1 LDLLR
6 HRAFERSACLISPQ
20 LRHTACRIGAETL
33 LRARSGDYPMLTNL
47 RVWLNHFE
55 YHAEQPRGAAGS
67 SLTALEPEER
77 RLIARSIATFQLG
90 EQSDGTGLLRAA
102 YRFAAAH
109 GDELLPR
116 ITELFIRDE
125 QRHARLLREFMEEHG
140 IRAKCRHWTDAVFRR
155 LRRLAGFE
163 LYLHVLIA
171 AELIGN
177 VYYHA
182 LESVTGCQRLRVLC
196 RTLIA
201 DELAHVGYESELI
214 LELRARK
221 PAALRMLIRQVH
233 RALFCGAAC
242 AVWISH
248 RAVLRRA
255 GHTGAEFLRCCL
267 AQYAFHLEPPAAWAA
282 TTATT
287 AATRRR

>member
-1 LDLLR
+1 
-6 HRAFERSACLISPQ
+6 
-20 LRHTACRIGAETL
+20 
-33 LRARSGDYPMLTNL
+33 MLANL

-55 YHAEQPRGAAGS
+55 YHAEQPRGAAGG
-67 SLTALEPEER
+67 SLSALRPAER

-116 ITELFIRDE
+116 ITELFIREE

-140 IRAKCRHWTDAVFRR
+140 IRPRCRHWTDAVFRR
-155 LRRLAGFE
+155 LRRIAGFE
-163 LYLHVLIA
+163 LYLHVLIC

-177 VYYHA
+177 VYYRA
-182 LESVTGCQRLRVLC
+182 LASVTGCQRLKVLC

-214 LELRARK
+214 LELRAQK
-221 PAALRMLIRQVH
+221 PPALRTLIRLVH
-233 RALFCGAAC
+233 RAFFCGAVC
-242 AVWISH
+242 AVWLSH

-255 GHTGAEFLRCCL
+255 GHTAAGFLRTCL
-267 AQYAFHLEPPAAWAA
+267 DQYAFHLDPPAGWSGA
-282 TTATT
+282 TAEP
-287 AATRRR
+287 RRR

>member
-1 LDLLR
+1 
-6 HRAFERSACLISPQ
+6 
-20 LRHTACRIGAETL
+20 
-33 LRARSGDYPMLTNL
+33 MLANL

-55 YHAEQPRGAAGS
+55 YHAEQPRGAPGGS
-67 SLTALEPEER
+67 LSALGPEER
-77 RLIARSIATFQLG
+77 RLIGRSIATFQLG

-102 YRFAAAH
+102 YRFAAAR

-116 ITELFIRDE
+116 ITELFIREE
-125 QRHARLLREFMEEHG
+125 QRHARLLRQFMEEHG
-140 IRAKCRHWTDAVFRR
+140 IRARCRHWSDAIFRR

-163 LYLHVLIA
+163 LYLHVLIT

-177 VYYHA
+177 VYYRA
-182 LESVTGCQRLRVLC
+182 LESVTGCQRLKLLC

-214 LELRARK
+214 LELRAEK
-221 PAALRMLIRQVH
+221 PAALRTLVRLMH
-233 RALFCGAAC
+233 RAFFCGAAC

-255 GHTGAEFLRCCL
+255 GHTASGFLRTCL
-267 AQYAFHLEPPAAWAA
+267 AQYAFHLDPPSGWSGAAAEP
-282 TTATT
+282 
-287 AATRRR
+287 RRH

>member
-1 LDLLR
+1 
-6 HRAFERSACLISPQ
+6 
-20 LRHTACRIGAETL
+20 
-33 LRARSGDYPMLTNL
+33 MLANL

-55 YHAEQPRGAAGS
+55 YHAEQPRGAPGGALNALGS
-67 SLTALEPEER
+67 GER

-116 ITELFIRDE
+116 ITELFIREE

-140 IRAKCRHWTDAVFRR
+140 IRARCRHWSDAIFRR

-163 LYLHVLIA
+163 LYLHVLIT
-171 AELIGN
+171 AELIGY

-182 LESVTGCQRLRVLC
+182 LESVTGCQRLKVLC
-196 RTLIA
+196 RALIA

-214 LELRARK
+214 LELRAQK
-221 PAALRMLIRQVH
+221 PAAMRTLVRLAH
-233 RALFCGAAC
+233 RAFFCSAAC

-248 RAVLRRA
+248 RRVLERA
-255 GHTGAEFLRCCL
+255 GHTAAGFLRACL
-267 AQYAFHLEPPAAWAA
+267 AQYAFHLDPPAAWSGA
-282 TTATT
+282 TAVS
-287 AATRRR
+287 RRR

>member
-1 LDLLR
+1 
-6 HRAFERSACLISPQ
+6 
-20 LRHTACRIGAETL
+20 
-33 LRARSGDYPMLTNL
+33 MLANL

-55 YHAEQPRGAAGS
+55 YHAEQPRGAPGGS
-67 SLTALEPEER
+67 LSALRPEER

-116 ITELFIRDE
+116 ITELFIREE
-125 QRHARLLREFMEEHG
+125 QRHARLLRQFMEEHG
-140 IRAKCRHWTDAVFRR
+140 IPARCRHWSDAIFRR
-155 LRRLAGFE
+155 LRRLAGFQ
-163 LYLHVLIA
+163 LYLHVLIT
-171 AELIGN
+171 AELIGL

-182 LESVTGCQRLRVLC
+182 LESVTGCQRLKLLC

-214 LELRARK
+214 LELRAQK
-221 PAALRMLIRQVH
+221 PLALRTLIRLMH
-233 RALFCGAAC
+233 RAFFCSAAC

-255 GHTGAEFLRCCL
+255 GHTAAGFLRSCL
-267 AQYAFHLEPPAAWAA
+267 AQYAFHLDPPSGWS
-282 TTATT
+282 T
-287 AATRRR
+287 AAAEPKRH

>member
-1 LDLLR
+1 
-6 HRAFERSACLISPQ
+6 
-20 LRHTACRIGAETL
+20 
-33 LRARSGDYPMLTNL
+33 MLANL

-55 YHAEQPRGAAGS
+55 YHAEQPRGAAGG
-67 SLTALEPEER
+67 ALNALRPEER
-77 RLIARSIATFQLG
+77 QLVARSIAMFQLG

-116 ITELFIRDE
+116 ITELFIRE
-125 QRHARLLREFMEEHG
+125 QQRHARLLREFMEQHG
-140 IRAKCRHWTDAVFRR
+140 IRARCRHWTDAIFRR

-163 LYLHVLIA
+163 LYLHVLIT

-182 LESVTGCQRLRVLC
+182 LESVTGCQRLKVLC

-214 LELRARK
+214 LELRARR
-221 PAALRMLIRQVH
+221 PAALRALIRLAH
-233 RALFCGAAC
+233 RALFCSAAC

-248 RAVLRRA
+248 RPVLQRA
-255 GHTGAEFLRCCL
+255 GHTAAGFLRTCL
-267 AQYAFHLEPPAAWAA
+267 TRYEFHLEPPAGWSGA
-282 TTATT
+282 TAM
-287 AATRRR
+287 TRRR

>member
-1 LDLLR
+1 
-6 HRAFERSACLISPQ
+6 
-20 LRHTACRIGAETL
+20 
-33 LRARSGDYPMLTNL
+33 MLANL

-55 YHAEQPRGAAGS
+55 YHAEQPRGAPGG
-67 SLTALEPEER
+67 ALNALRPEER
-77 RLIARSIATFQLG
+77 QLIARSIATFQLG

-116 ITELFIRDE
+116 ITELFIREE

-140 IRAKCRHWTDAVFRR
+140 IRARCRHWTDAIFRR

-163 LYLHVLIA
+163 LYLHVLIT

-182 LESVTGCQRLRVLC
+182 LESVTGCQRLKVLC

-214 LELRARK
+214 LELRAQR
-221 PAALRMLIRQVH
+221 PAALRAFIRLAH
-233 RALFCGAAC
+233 RAFFCSAAC

-248 RAVLRRA
+248 RAVLQRA
-255 GHTGAEFLRCCL
+255 GHTAAGFLRTCL
-267 AQYAFHLEPPAAWAA
+267 TQYEFHLEPPAGWSAA
-282 TTATT
+282 TATT
-287 AATRRR
+287 RRR

>member
-1 LDLLR
+1 
-6 HRAFERSACLISPQ
+6 
-20 LRHTACRIGAETL
+20 
-33 LRARSGDYPMLTNL
+33 MLTNP

-55 YHAEQPRGAAGS
+55 YHAEQPRGAAGG
-67 SLTALEPEER
+67 SLSALRPEER

-116 ITELFIRDE
+116 ITELFIREE
-125 QRHARLLREFMEEHG
+125 QRHARLLREFMAEHG
-140 IRAKCRHWTDAVFRR
+140 IRAKCRHWTDALFRR

-163 LYLHVLIA
+163 LYLHVLIT

-182 LESVTGCQRLRVLC
+182 LESVTGCQRLKVLC

-201 DELAHVGYESELI
+201 DELAHVGYESDLI

-221 PAALRMLIRQVH
+221 PAALRMLIRLMH

-248 RAVLRRA
+248 RGVLRRA
-255 GHTGAEFLRCCL
+255 GHTAPQFLRCCL
-267 AQYAFHLEPPAAWAA
+267 AQYAFHLEPPAAWSA
-282 TTATT
+282 TAIHSG
-287 AATRRR
+287 RRR

>member
-1 LDLLR
+1 
-6 HRAFERSACLISPQ
+6 
-20 LRHTACRIGAETL
+20 
-33 LRARSGDYPMLTNL
+33 MLANL

-55 YHAEQPRGAAGS
+55 YHAEQPRGAPGGS
-67 SLTALEPEER
+67 LSALRPEER
-77 RLIARSIATFQLG
+77 RLIGRSIATFQLG

-102 YRFAAAH
+102 YRFAAAR

-116 ITELFIRDE
+116 ITELFIREE
-125 QRHARLLREFMEEHG
+125 QRHARLLRQFMEEHG
-140 IRAKCRHWTDAVFRR
+140 IRARCRHWSDAVFRR

-163 LYLHVLIA
+163 LYLHVLIT

-177 VYYHA
+177 VYYRA
-182 LESVTGCQRLRVLC
+182 LESVTGCQRLKVLC

-214 LELRARK
+214 LELRAQK
-221 PAALRMLIRQVH
+221 PAALRTLVRLMH
-233 RALFCGAAC
+233 RALFCSAAC

-255 GHTGAEFLRCCL
+255 GHTAAGFLRTCL
-267 AQYAFHLEPPAAWAA
+267 AQYAFHLDPPSGWSGAAAES
-282 TTATT
+282 
-287 AATRRR
+287 RRH

>member
-1 LDLLR
+1 
-6 HRAFERSACLISPQ
+6 
-20 LRHTACRIGAETL
+20 
-33 LRARSGDYPMLTNL
+33 MLANL

-55 YHAEQPRGAAGS
+55 YHAEQPRGAAGG
-67 SLTALEPEER
+67 ALNALGSGER

-90 EQSDGTGLLRAA
+90 EQSDGSGLLRAA

-116 ITELFIRDE
+116 ITELFIRE
-125 QRHARLLREFMEEHG
+125 ERRHARLLGEFMEEHG
-140 IRAKCRHWTDAVFRR
+140 IRTRCRHWTDVMFRR

-163 LYLHVLIA
+163 LYLHVLIT

-182 LESVTGCQRLRVLC
+182 LESVTGCQRLKVLC

-214 LELRARK
+214 LELRAQK
-221 PAALRMLIRQVH
+221 PSALRTLIRLAH
-233 RALFCGAAC
+233 RGFFCGAAC

-248 RAVLRRA
+248 RAVLQRA
-255 GHTGAEFLRCCL
+255 GHSPAGFLRTCL
-267 AQYAFHLEPPAAWAA
+267 DQYGFHLDPPTGWSGA
-282 TTATT
+282 TAVS
-287 AATRRR
+287 RRR

>member
-1 LDLLR
+1 
-6 HRAFERSACLISPQ
+6 
-20 LRHTACRIGAETL
+20 
-33 LRARSGDYPMLTNL
+33 MLANL

-55 YHAEQPRGAAGS
+55 YHAEQPRGAPGGS
-67 SLTALEPEER
+67 LSALRPEER
-77 RLIARSIATFQLG
+77 RLIGRSIATFQLG

-102 YRFAAAH
+102 YRFAAAR

-116 ITELFIRDE
+116 ITELFIREE
-125 QRHARLLREFMEEHG
+125 QRHARLLRQFMEEHG
-140 IRAKCRHWTDAVFRR
+140 IRARCRHWTDAVFRR

-163 LYLHVLIA
+163 LYLHVLIT

-177 VYYHA
+177 VYYRA
-182 LESVTGCQRLRVLC
+182 LESVTGCQRLKVLC

-214 LELRARK
+214 LELRAQK
-221 PAALRMLIRQVH
+221 PAALRTLLRLMH
-233 RALFCGAAC
+233 RALFCSAAC

-255 GHTGAEFLRCCL
+255 GHTAVGFLRTCL
-267 AQYAFHLEPPAAWAA
+267 AQYAFHLDPPAGWSGAA
-282 TTATT
+282 AES
-287 AATRRR
+287 RRH